1 MVKRT
6 DLSPLGF
13 STANSA
19 VTTLGVSR
27 RRFLAGAS
35 TLALGCALSGVA
47 PWGALAQAT
56 PKRGGSLK
64 VAVPAATSID
74 PVKLNSS
81 GGIAIVQQTAEY
93 LVYAEPDLSLRP
105 VLATSWEPSEG
116 GKVWT
121 FKLRQ
126 GVKFHDGRPMGADDV
141 VASFQ
146 RLVDPAN
153 ASPAAGAMPF
163 LKKEGIAKVDD
174 HTVRF
179 TLDRPIGTF
188 PYFTHTYNCV
198 ILPADYA
205 GNFAEK
211 PIGTGPF
218 KLVSYRPQEGA
229 KFERNTDYWD
239 QTKPYLDRLEIQTF
253 ESPQPMV
260 LALQSGDIQVVQ
272 QLSYIDAQAIR
283 NDSKIAL
290 IQADAADHRQL
301 CMRTD
306 MKPFDDKRVRQAV
319 ALCFDRPAMVRGLLG
334 GLADVGNDHP
344 IAPIYPE
351 KIKGAQRQANIAQ
364 AKKLLADAGYP
375 QGFPIDLYTH
385 QYLELPQYA
394 ALTQQMLAPAGIKV
408 NLKVEPT
415 NLYYNHWTEVSF
427 GLTDWTSRPV
437 AAQILAQS
445 FRSTAEWNAA
455 HWKSEPFDALLAK
468 FEAEPDVAQRGKL
481 GTEMAAILTDEVPAV
496 IAYFNKNLR
505 AARTG
510 VQGLTGSM
518 SNYLDMAQVWVES

>member
-6 DLSPLGF
+6 DALF
-13 STANSA
+13 SN
-19 VTTLGVSR
+19 TTSLSR
-27 RRFLAGAS
+27 RRFLAGTSMLAL
-35 TLALGCALSGVA
+35 TLAFAGMAPLSSSAFAQTPA
-47 PWGALAQAT
+47 PR
-56 PKRGGSLK
+56 RGGSLK
-64 VAVPAATSID
+64 VAVPAATTID

-81 GGIAIVQQTAEY
+81 GGIAIVQQAAEY
-93 LVYAEPDLSLRP
+93 LVYAEPDLTLRP

-121 FKLRQ
+121 FALRQ
-126 GVKFHDGRPMGADDV
+126 GVKFHDGRPMTADDV

-163 LKKEGIAKVDD
+163 LKKEGIAKVDQ

-179 TLDRPIGTF
+179 TLERPIGTF

-211 PIGTGPF
+211 PVGTGPF
-218 KLVSYRPQEGA
+218 KLISYRPQEGA
-229 KFERNTDYWD
+229 TFERNPDYWD
-239 QTKPYLDRLEIQTF
+239 APKPYLDRLEIQTF

-260 LALQSGDIQVVQ
+260 LALQSGDVQVVQ
-272 QLSYIDAQAIR
+272 QLSYIDAQGIR
-283 NDSKIAL
+283 NAPGIAL

-306 MKPFDDKRVRQAV
+306 TKPFDDKRVRQAV
-319 ALCFDRPAMVRGLLG
+319 ALCFDRPTMVRGLLG
-334 GLADVGNDHP
+334 GLADVANDHP

-351 KIKGAQRQANIAQ
+351 KIEIPQRQANVQQ
-364 AKKLLADAGYP
+364 AKQLLTAAGYP
-375 QGFPIDLYTH
+375 QGFTIDLYTH
-385 QYLELPQYA
+385 QYLELPQFA
-394 ALTQQMLAPAGIKV
+394 ALAQQMLTPAGIKV

-455 HWKSEPFDALLAK
+455 HWKNPQFDDMLAK
-468 FEAEPDVAQRGKL
+468 FEAEPDVNARSKIGND
-481 GTEMAAILTDEVPAV
+481 MATLLNDEVPAV

-505 AARTG
+505 ASRAT
-510 VQGLTGSM
+510 VKNLTGSM
-518 SNYLDMAQVWVES
+518 SNYLDLTQVWVEA